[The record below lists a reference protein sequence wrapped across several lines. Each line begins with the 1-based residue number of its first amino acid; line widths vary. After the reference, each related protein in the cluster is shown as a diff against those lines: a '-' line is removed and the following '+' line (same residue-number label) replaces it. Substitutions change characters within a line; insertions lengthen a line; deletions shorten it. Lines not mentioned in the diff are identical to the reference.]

1 MARVEVASIRCS
13 LLAHESK
20 ERESLQAQMVRHSQR
35 LSKLLEADHWRLSQ
49 RWSTSTNSDTEAF
62 APASTQ
68 NSLINDARQSGLS
81 FTAFGQETVYMNF
94 RTWLLGQPWSD
105 QDKILEKLR
114 EDVLFDRLPGDYAAP
129 NRLPTE
135 AVPIPRLLEAIPL
148 IQGRVVPS
156 SPRVVDIRAANH
168 SVVPT
173 QPSIHGVPD
182 HKRSRS
188 DSILAHGS
196 INGRREAMRRRDET
210 FFRLTG
216 TRPSDAEQ

>member
-1 MARVEVASIRCS
+1 MDDIDTASALR
-13 LLAHESK
+13 
-20 ERESLQAQMVRHSQR
+20 
-35 LSKLLEADHWRLSQ
+35 
-49 RWSTSTNSDTEAF
+49 
-62 APASTQ
+62 
-68 NSLINDARQSGLS
+68 NSLTQDTRQSGLS

-114 EDVLFDRLPGDYAAP
+114 EDVLSDRLPGDYKTP
-129 NRLPTE
+129 GILP
-135 AVPIPRLLEAIPL
+135 ADIVPIPPLLEAIPL
-148 IQGRVVPS
+148 VQGREVPS
-156 SPRVVDIRAANH
+156 SLRVVDIRGANH

-173 QPSIHGVPD
+173 QSSSPGVTD

-188 DSILAHGS
+188 DSILAHGT

-216 TRPSDAEQ
+216 TRPSDADQ